1 MNLICER
8 WQIDERGI
16 YDRSRAVFAYLD
28 LPFEAEP
35 PP

>member
-8 WQIDERGI
+8 GQIDDRGA
-16 YDRSRAVFAYLD
+16 YDRSRAVLAYFD

-35 PP
+35 AP